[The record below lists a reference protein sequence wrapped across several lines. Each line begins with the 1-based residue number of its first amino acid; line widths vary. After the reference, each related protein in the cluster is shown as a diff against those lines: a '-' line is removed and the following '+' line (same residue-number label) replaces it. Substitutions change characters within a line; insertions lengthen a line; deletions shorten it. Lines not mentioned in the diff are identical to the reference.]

1 MTNAAPYEE
10 PEIIRNPGQKTGILR
25 RLHEARNL
33 LDVHLPERGTPFRSA
48 LLYVDPQSRRLTLD
62 ELKPRRGHE
71 RVEVGTELRVVSRT
85 LGVDTRFTVVVQEI
99 GLADEIYY
107 YVADYPEE
115 IVYNQRRRFVRVPVP
130 LTRQQHCVL
139 SSGEEEDDAPETEVQ
154 LCDLSAG
161 GIGAYVVKGP
171 EPEPHGVYTC
181 TITLKGNR
189 PLEAKVEIRYLEYD
203 RQRRR
208 YRFGAEFQSFKN
220 ADRDRVHALVLS
232 LQRELLRKT

>member
-1 MTNAAPYEE
+1 MANTAPYEE

-25 RLHEARNL
+25 RLHESRNL
-33 LDVHLPERGTPFRSA
+33 LDIHLPERGVPFRSA

-62 ELKPRRGHE
+62 ELKPRRGHD
-71 RVEVGTELRVVSRT
+71 RIGIGTELRVVSRT

-99 GLADEIYY
+99 GQADGIYY
-107 YVADYPEE
+107 YVAGYPEE

-130 LTRQQHCVL
+130 LTRQQHCSL
-139 SSGEEEDDAPETEVQ
+139 SGDEDTPDTEIQ

-161 GIGAYVVKGP
+161 GIGAYVMNGP
-171 EPEPHGVYTC
+171 EPQAHQHYDCHIALHGGEP
-181 TITLKGNR
+181 LDAR
-189 PLEAKVEIRYLEYD
+189 VEIRYIEYD

-208 YRFGAEFQSFKN
+208 YRFGAEFQDFTH
-220 ADRDRVHALVLS
+220 AAHDRIQALVLS

>member
-25 RLHEARNL
+25 RLHESRNL

-62 ELKPRRGHE
+62 ELKPRRGHDRIE
-71 RVEVGTELRVVSRT
+71 IGTELRVVSRT
-85 LGVDTRFTVVVQEI
+85 LGVDTRFTVTVQEI
-99 GLADEIYY
+99 GLADGIYY
-107 YVADYPEE
+107 YVAGYPEE

-130 LTRQQHCVL
+130 LTRQQHCTL
-139 SSGEEEDDAPETEVQ
+139 SGGEDAPDTDIQ

-161 GIGAYVVKGP
+161 GIGAYVIKGP
-171 EPEPHGVYTC
+171 EPEPHNQYDC
-181 TITLKGNR
+181 HIALHDSQ
-189 PLEAKVEIRYLEYD
+189 PLDARVEIRYLEYD
-203 RQRRR
+203 RQRKR
-208 YRFGAEFQSFKN
+208 YRFGAEFQDFTH
-220 ADRDRVHALVLS
+220 ADRDRLQGLVLS